1 LKDKARP
8 MVLGLGAAAVDVVL
22 ECDDLPRED
31 GFSRVRRE
39 RVVPGGSC
47 ANMLAGLARLGTPS
61 ALVAQMGDDDY
72 GRVFLKD
79 LEASGVSAAH
89 VLLKPEG
96 TSLHTFIAVAQ
107 NGARSILAH
116 MGDSLLALSEDQV
129 AESLLDGICVFY
141 TDMLPSRPALKLA
154 RACALREV
162 PVVFNLQVGPGFMAL
177 CGTLRK
183 DIEEMI
189 SLSRVFV
196 TFRGALEELAGTAD
210 PDEALDRLVSKH
222 PLPDGALVTLG
233 QDGARWIHAGGRLE
247 QPTFSVEARDTTGAG
262 DAFSAGLI
270 QSFLVER
277 TDRPEALAFA
287 SACAALKCTMPGP
300 RFTGDRRQVAALL
313 PPQNAYT

>member
-1 LKDKARP
+1 
-8 MVLGLGAAAVDVVL
+8 MVLGLGASAVDVVL

-47 ANMLAGLARLGTPS
+47 ANVLAGLARLGTPS

-72 GRVFLKD
+72 GRVFLED
-79 LEASGVSAAH
+79 LEAGGVSAAH
-89 VLLKPEG
+89 VLLKPGG
-96 TSLHTFIAVAQ
+96 TSLHTFIAVAE

-129 AESLLDGICVFY
+129 AESWLDGVSVFY
-141 TDMLPSRPALKLA
+141 TDMLPAKPALKLA
-154 RACALREV
+154 RACARREV
-162 PVVFNLQVGPGFMAL
+162 PVVFNLQVGPGFMEA
-177 CGTLRK
+177 CGTARE

-210 PDEALDRLVSKH
+210 PDEALELLVSRH
-222 PLPDGALVTLG
+222 PLPAGAVVTLG
-233 QDGARWIHAGGRLE
+233 QDGARWVHAEGRLE
-247 QPTFSVEARDTTGAG
+247 QPAFAVEARDTTGAG

-270 QSFLVER
+270 QSLLVDR
-277 TDRPEALAFA
+277 AKRPEALAFA

-300 RFTGDRRQVAALL
+300 RFTGDRRQVTDLL
-313 PPQNAYT
+313 KERNASS